1 MGILGSFVSWG
12 TQDSFIHVGGR
23 LFFGIT
29 LYYFV
34 FVSYFSPGKKRLAL
48 FMVYLLFFWKS
59 VSIIHGLFTNRR
71 STLLPPR
78 RLTCPPKCMGSM
90 VVDSWPG
97 EDSHLPYCKKYIYCW
112 HLGFHLLDQKKVLPP
127 KPEASIARTPLAN
140 QVTLLSGP
148 ETGPRL

>member
-34 FVSYFSPGKKRLAL
+34 FFHTFPLGKKRLAL
-48 FMVYLLFFWKS
+48 FMVYFLFFWKS

-71 STLLPPR
+71 STLVGR
-78 RLTCPPKCMGSM
+78 HS
-90 VVDSWPG
+90 
-97 EDSHLPYCKKYIYCW
+97 Y
-112 HLGFHLLDQKKVLPP
+112 
-127 KPEASIARTPLAN
+127 LACE
-140 QVTLLSGP
+140 GA
-148 ETGPRL
+148 